1 MTTLELHQWQLLRN
15 PDSTPEER
23 ERTRQDLLGQYLP
36 LVRMVVSRLA
46 LNFPSATVENADLI
60 QSGVLGLMEAV
71 ERFDP
76 AMGVEFRTYAQAR
89 IRGSILD
96 ELRSLDWAPRSVR
109 EKTRQLNRATEA
121 LNNQLKRPPTSEETA
136 AALGMTREAYQRLS
150 EEAQTRSLRSLE
162 ALMETEGES
171 ASWPRR
177 DADLDADQLQQEL
190 VTVLKDGV
198 GKLGDRERLLLKRY
212 YENNKTLKEI
222 AEELG
227 ITESRVCQIHGAL
240 LIKLKVWFEGRLQ
253 EQPTASMLYHKLVRS

>member
-1 MTTLELHQWQLLRN
+1 
-15 PDSTPEER
+15 
-23 ERTRQDLLGQYLP
+23 
-36 LVRMVVSRLA
+36 
-46 LNFPSATVENADLI
+46 
-60 QSGVLGLMEAV
+60 
-71 ERFDP
+71 
-76 AMGVEFRTYAQAR
+76 
-89 IRGSILD
+89 
-96 ELRSLDWAPRSVR
+96 
-109 EKTRQLNRATEA
+109 
-121 LNNQLKRPPTSEETA
+121 
-136 AALGMTREAYQRLS
+136 MTREAYQRLS